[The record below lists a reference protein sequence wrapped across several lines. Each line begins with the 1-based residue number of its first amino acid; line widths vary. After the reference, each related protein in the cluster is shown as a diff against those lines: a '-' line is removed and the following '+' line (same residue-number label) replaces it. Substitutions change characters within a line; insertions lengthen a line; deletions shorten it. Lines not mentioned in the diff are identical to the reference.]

1 MIIKP
6 ENILWS
12 TNDEEAIL
20 KIADFGFAK
29 ISNNTLMT
37 TACGTPLFISP
48 EILNGQPYDR
58 AVDFWSLGI
67 ILYIMFFFSLCRLS
81 GKSPFEAE
89 DEGELYARIKSGNI
103 QFTDNSWNYVST
115 SAKDLICKLL

>member
-1 MIIKP
+1 MQP

-12 TNDEEAIL
+12 TNDQEAIL

-29 ISNNTLMT
+29 ISNDCLMT

-48 EILNGQPYDR
+48 EILNGEPYDR
-58 AVDFWSLGI
+58 SVDFWSLGI
-67 ILYIMFFFSLCRLS
+67 ILYILYISIKSRLS

-89 DEGELYARIKSGNI
+89 D
-103 QFTDNSWNYVST
+103 
-115 SAKDLICKLL
+115 